1 MRKKKNKIVPVDNKT
16 LFQPSSK
23 RQEQFLNS
31 KAFITCFGG
40 AAMSGKAQPLNSK
53 VLTVDGWKTMGDINV
68 GDIVITPKNTHAE
81 VLNTYF
87 HNDKDIYEITTKHRY
102 RDWETDRKSVV

>member
-1 MRKKKNKIVPVDNKT
+1 MRKKNNKIVPVDNKT

-53 VLTVDGWKTMGDINV
+53 VLTVDG
-68 GDIVITPKNTHAE
+68 
-81 VLNTYF
+81 
-87 HNDKDIYEITTKHRY
+87 
-102 RDWETDRKSVV
+102 